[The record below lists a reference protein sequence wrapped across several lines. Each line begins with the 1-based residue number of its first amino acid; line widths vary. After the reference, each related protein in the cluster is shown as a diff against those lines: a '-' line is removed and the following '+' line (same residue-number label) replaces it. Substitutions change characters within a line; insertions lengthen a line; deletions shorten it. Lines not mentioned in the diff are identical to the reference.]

1 MENKVEQYVNG
12 ISSIIK
18 DGDRESRLIQEIQE
32 DGKTHFIFEVYE
44 KNNLIERKEIVV

>member
-1 MENKVEQYVNG
+1 MNEIEQYVNG

-18 DGDRESRLIQEIQE
+18 NGDKESRLIQEVQE

-44 KNNLIERKEIVV
+44 RNKLVERNEIII

>member
-1 MENKVEQYVNG
+1 MNEIEQYVNG

-18 DGDRESRLIQEIQE
+18 NGDKESRLIQEVQE

-44 KNNLIERKEIVV
+44 KNKLVEHKEYVF